1 MKGARRQARNG
12 GNIPTTD
19 QTGRLVSIQVL
30 RAAAALGVTCTHI
43 VGYEFVRQYQLPETL
58 PAFPIGN
65 FGVDVFF
72 VISGFVMVYASEQY
86 FGRPRG
92 SQEFF
97 LRRLARIVPLYWATT
112 TIILAYLILQYHDLA
127 TVNFS
132 PTSVL
137 ASYLF
142 IPVPQTDGFMAP
154 VHGVGW
160 TLNYEMF
167 FYACFSAAV
176 LFSLRIGVVAL
187 ALTLLCLVALN
198 FAIPLP
204 LPFGYWAEPIILEFV
219 FGMIIGLALREGITV
234 PKVAAFGLVIVAI
247 GALAALTRWTDV
259 TRVVQWGIPAAL
271 IVGACALSAGKIS
284 CSTSLCRAFRF
295 SVTLHTRYTSS
306 IRSRSH
312 CPAGYSHASLSQ
324 ELTPGFTPRCC
335 CAQLWPLQRLYMSYL
350 SGR

>member
-1 MKGARRQARNG
+1 
-12 GNIPTTD
+12 
-19 QTGRLVSIQVL
+19 L

-43 VGYEFVRQYQLPETL
+43 VGYEFVRQYQLPEIL

-72 VISGFVMVYASEQY
+72 VISGFVMVYASEPY

-112 TIILAYLILQYHDLA
+112 TIILVYLILQYHDLTA
-127 TVNFS
+127 VNFT
-132 PTSVL
+132 PASVL

-187 ALTLLCLVALN
+187 ALALLCLVALK
-198 FAIPLP
+198 FR
-204 LPFGYWAEPIILEFV
+204 YS
-219 FGMIIGLALREGITV
+219 
-234 PKVAAFGLVIVAI
+234 AA
-247 GALAALTRWTDV
+247 AALWLLGGTNHPGVRLRDDYWPCLTRGYYNPKRC
-259 TRVVQWGIPAAL
+259 RVRVGDRRHRCLSCPDAL
-271 IVGACALSAGKIS
+271 GRRDARGAMGHPSSANCRRV
-284 CSTSLCRAFRF
+284 CS
-295 SVTLHTRYTSS
+295 
-306 IRSRSH
+306 
-312 CPAGYSHASLSQ
+312 
-324 ELTPGFTPRCC
+324 
-335 CAQLWPLQRLYMSYL
+335 QRW
-350 SGR
+350 